1 MFAAVVAVYAMGHLL
16 SLPATQVGAL
26 AFSAL
31 VTGNLGLIV
40 VYRSGNSLWH
50 TLRMPNAAFAAVAA
64 GALMVLAIVT
74 RLPAPARWFGF
85 EPPPTAPWLFA
96 LLLPLAVAALLKA
109 SRREST
115 ALTMGAN
122 DPPV

>member
-1 MFAAVVAVYAMGHLL
+1 MFAAVVAVYAMGNAL
-16 SLPATQVGAL
+16 SLPAAQVGAL
-26 AFSAL
+26 AFTAL

-40 VYRSGNSLWH
+40 VYRSGGSLWH
-50 TLRMPNAAFAAVAA
+50 TLRMPNVAFAVVAA

-74 RLPAPARWFGF
+74 RLPVPARWFGF

-115 ALTMGAN
+115 ALAWCG
-122 DPPV
+122 DPPI